1 MVALSSRREQLDE
14 LSLKEVT
21 VLDPQIRVGIDVG
34 CKAHRVGISGPDG
47 SILGVPRGS
56 DL

>member
-21 VLDPQIRVGIDVG
+21 MLESQIRVGIDIG
-34 CKAHRVGISGPDG
+34 YKSHRVAIADPDG
-47 SILGVPRGS
+47 EIVE
-56 DL
+56 